1 MGNSKARRI
10 LLPSR
15 AMRLSDFTYDLP
27 ESLIAQY
34 PPALRGDSRLMLLN
48 GAAGRV
54 DHLHFSNLI
63 DLLNEDDLLVFN
75 DTRVIP
81 ARLFGVKESG
91 GKVEVMLERILD
103 AQTVLAKVRAS
114 KSPGAGVKLRL
125 EGALDAE
132 VRGRD
137 GEFFILRFDVASVAD
152 ALAQYGHMP
161 LPPYIR
167 REEEAAD
174 PERYQTVFAR
184 HSGAVAAPTA
194 GLHFTDAFFAEA
206 TARGIAHT
214 FVTLHVGSGT
224 FQPVRTENLDEHV
237 MHSEYLQVSED
248 TVDRINAT
256 RARGGRVIAIGTT
269 VVRSLET
276 AAQSGT
282 LLPFAGESQLF
293 LRPGSQFHV
302 VDAMVTNFHLPQST
316 LLMLVCAFAGYH
328 MTLKAYQEAVQE
340 HYRFFS
346 YGDAMFV
353 LPDRSTWTNHE
364 I

>member
-1 MGNSKARRI
+1 
-10 LLPSR
+10 
-15 AMRLSDFTYDLP
+15 MRLSDFSYDLP

-34 PPALRGDSRLMLLN
+34 PPQQRGDSRLLMLN

-63 DLLNEDDLLVFN
+63 DLINDDDLLVFN

-81 ARLFGVKESG
+81 ARLFGQKESG

-103 AQTVLAKVRAS
+103 EQTVLAKLRAS
-114 KSPGAGVKLRL
+114 KSPGAGVRLRL
-125 EGALDAE
+125 ENALDAE
-132 VRGRD
+132 VQGRQ
-137 GEFFILRFDVASVAD
+137 GEFFILRFDVPSVAD
-152 ALAQYGHMP
+152 ALAEYGHMP

-167 REEEAAD
+167 RDEEAAD

-184 HSGAVAAPTA
+184 HTGAVAAPTA
-194 GLHFTDAFFAEA
+194 GLHFTDAFFAQLAE
-206 TARGIAHT
+206 RKIEHT

-224 FQPVRTENLDEHV
+224 FQPVRTENLDDHE
-237 MHSEYLQVSED
+237 MHSEYLQVSSE
-248 TVDRINAT
+248 VVEKIAAT
-256 RARGGRVIAIGTT
+256 RARGGRVIAVGTT

-282 LLPFAGESQLF
+282 LTPFAGESRLF
-293 LRPGSQFHV
+293 LRPGSQFNV

-328 MTLKAYQEAVQE
+328 MTLKAYNEAVQE
-340 HYRFFS
+340 GYRFFS

-353 LPDRSTWTNHE
+353 LPDRSTWIDHE